1 MTHRQQVFQ
10 DDNTCDVTLRHLDWL
25 KFNGDDFK
33 EVDVI
38 VGTDIVY
45 ERTIL
50 PELCD
55 VIRTLLV
62 IILLSIF
69 IDAL

>member
-1 MTHRQQVFQ
+1 M
-10 DDNTCDVTLRHLDWL
+10 CDVTLRQLDWL

-62 IILLSIF
+62 TTLLSFSKIF
-69 IDAL
+69 SR